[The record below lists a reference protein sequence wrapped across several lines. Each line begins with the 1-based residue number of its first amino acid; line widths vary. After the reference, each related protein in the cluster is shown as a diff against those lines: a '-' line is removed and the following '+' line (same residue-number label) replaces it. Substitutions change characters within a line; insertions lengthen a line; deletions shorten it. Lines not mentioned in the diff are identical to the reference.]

1 MSIKKIKASPQMY
14 VEMWLS
20 GQIEHY
26 EWVKILDENP
36 EVLKEYTKHLHT
48 IVTGSDLNDL

>member
-1 MSIKKIKASPQMY
+1 MSTKKIKATPQQY

-26 EWVKILDENP
+26 EWVKILDESP
-36 EVLKEYTKHLHT
+36 EILKEYTKHLHN
-48 IVTGSDLNDL
+48 IVTGSELNDV